1 MARSKKKNPIH
12 GITTAQ
18 SEKEDKRFA
27 NRAYRRK
34 VKQMIQPD
42 EIVDDLTLP
51 QIREI
56 SNVWDFAKDGKL
68 WKAKDYW
75 IRHYLICNSET
86 KDDDIIEEIKKMMRK

>member
-51 QIREI
+51 EIREV
-56 SNVWDFAKDGKL
+56 SNVWDFAKDGKI
-68 WKAKDYW
+68 WKAKDFW
-75 IRHYLICNSET
+75 LHYHRTWNPES